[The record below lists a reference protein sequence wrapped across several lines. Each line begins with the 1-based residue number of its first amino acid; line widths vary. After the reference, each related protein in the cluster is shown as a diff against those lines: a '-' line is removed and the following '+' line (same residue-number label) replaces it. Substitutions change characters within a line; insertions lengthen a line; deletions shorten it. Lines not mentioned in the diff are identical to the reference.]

1 MSVTEAVHTRAH
13 ADLAERA
20 RRVLPGGA
28 THASR
33 TYDPRIYVA
42 RSSGSRKWLID
53 GTELIDY
60 TMGHGALLLGH
71 AHPAVVAAVQEQVSR
86 GTHYGAAHPLEVEWA
101 EQIVSLVPSAE
112 KVRFTAS
119 GTEAVMLALR
129 VARAATGRDRIVKL
143 QDHFHGWS
151 DVVSPYLDAEGQTNT
166 PVGVPEALGLL
177 TSVVRTDNPRDLE
190 ATLARGDVAALI
202 MEPSGA
208 HYGQVPLDPAFIAAA
223 RAACTASGTVLV
235 FDEVVTGFR
244 VSPGG
249 MQVVLGITPDISVLG
264 KVMAGGLPSGAV
276 AGRADLLELLATT
289 IAHPGT
295 FNANPLSAVAGI
307 ATLRLVADGGP
318 QRTADAFAMS
328 LATEWTA
335 ALASAGI
342 PGTIRRLSSILH
354 IFLGEPTAQAR
365 IANAMRA
372 EGVDILNTSAFCSS
386 VHTIADLEQSVAA
399 FSRAIVAAS
408 GRP

>member
-1 MSVTEAVHTRAH
+1 VTEAVHTRAH

-71 AHPAVVAAVQEQVSR
+71 AHPAVVQAVQEQVSR

-129 VARAATGRDRIVKL
+129 VARAATDRDRIVKL

-151 DVVSPYLDAEGQTNT
+151 DAVSPYLDGDGNTRT
-166 PVGVPEALGLL
+166 PVGVPEAFGEL
-177 TSVVRTDNPRDLE
+177 TTVVGTIDPADLQ
-190 ATLARGDVAALI
+190 ATVARGDVAAVI

-208 HYGQVPLDPAFIAAA
+208 HYGQLALDPSFIAAA
-223 RAACTASGTVLV
+223 RAACTAAGTVLV

-249 MQVVLGITPDISVLG
+249 MQAVLGITPDISVLG

-307 ATLRLVADGGP
+307 ATLRLAADGAP
-318 QRTADAFAMS
+318 QRTAEDYAVT
-328 LATEWTA
+328 LAGEWSA

-342 PGTIRRLSSILH
+342 EGRIRRLSSILH
-354 IFLGEPTAQAR
+354 VFLDDPHAQAR

-399 FSRAIVAAS
+399 FARAIVVAS
-408 GRP
+408 TPD

>member
-1 MSVTEAVHTRAH
+1 
-13 ADLAERA
+13 
-20 RRVLPGGA
+20 
-28 THASR
+28 
-33 TYDPRIYVA
+33 VA

-71 AHPAVVAAVQEQVSR
+71 AHPAVVEAVREQVSR

-101 EQIVSLVPSAE
+101 ELIASLVPSAE

-151 DVVSPYLDAEGQTNT
+151 DAVSPYLDAEGRTRT
-166 PVGVPEALGLL
+166 PVGVPEALGAL
-177 TSVVRTDNPRDLE
+177 TTVVRTDDPADLE
-190 ATLARGDVAALI
+190 ATLAGGDVAAVI

-208 HYGQVPLDPAFIAAA
+208 HYGQLPLDLSFISAA
-223 RAACTASGTVLV
+223 RAACTATGTVLI

-244 VSPGG
+244 VNPGG
-249 MQVVLGITPDISVLG
+249 MQSLLGITPDISVLG

-307 ATLRLVADGGP
+307 VTLRLVADGIP
-318 QRTADAFAMS
+318 QRTAESYAIS
-328 LATEWTA
+328 LAGEWTS

-354 IFLGEPTAQAR
+354 IFLGDPKAQAR

-399 FSRAIVAAS
+399 FMRAIVVAS
-408 GRP
+408 TPE

>member
-1 MSVTEAVHTRAH
+1 VTDAVHTRAH

-20 RRVLPGGA
+20 RQVLPGGA

-71 AHPAVVAAVQEQVSR
+71 AHPAVVTAVHEQVSR

-101 EQIVSLVPSAE
+101 EQIVSLIPSAE

-151 DVVSPYLDAEGQTNT
+151 DAVSPYLDAGGNT
-166 PVGVPEALGLL
+166 RTPLGVPEALGLL
-177 TSVVRTDNPRDLE
+177 TTVVGTDDPADLV
-190 ATLARGDVAALI
+190 ATIARGDVAAVI
-202 MEPSGA
+202 MEASGA
-208 HYGQVPLDPAFIAAA
+208 HYGQLPLDSAFIAAA
-223 RAACTASGTVLV
+223 RAACTAAGTVLI

-249 MQVVLGITPDISVLG
+249 MQAVLRITPDVSVLG

-276 AGRADLLELLATT
+276 AGRSELLELLATT

-295 FNANPLSAVAGI
+295 FNANPLSAAAGI
-307 ATLRLVADGGP
+307 ATLRLVAGGGP
-318 QRTADAFAMS
+318 GRAAEEYAMS
-328 LATEWTA
+328 LASEWTA
-335 ALASAGI
+335 ALAAAGI

-354 IFLGEPTAQAR
+354 IFLGDPRAHSR

-372 EGVDILNTSAFCSS
+372 EGIDILNTSAFCSS

-408 GRP
+408 TPE

>member
-1 MSVTEAVHTRAH
+1 MSVTESVHTRAH
-13 ADLAERA
+13 IDLAERA

-71 AHPAVVAAVQEQVSR
+71 AHPVVVQALRDQVAQ

-119 GTEAVMLALR
+119 GTEAAMLSLR

-143 QDHFHGWS
+143 QEHFHGWS
-151 DVVSPYLDAEGQTNT
+151 DAVTPFLDGAGTIRT
-166 PVGVPEALGLL
+166 PVGVPAALGTL
-177 TSVVRTDNPRDLE
+177 TTVVRTNDPADLE
-190 ATLARGDVAALI
+190 ATVARGDVAAVI

-208 HYGQVPLDPAFIAAA
+208 HYGQLPLESAFIAAA
-223 RAACTASGTVLV
+223 RAACTASGTVLI

-244 VSPGG
+244 IAPGG
-249 MQVVLGITPDISVLG
+249 MQSTLGITPDLSILG
-264 KVMAGGLPSGAV
+264 KVMAGGLPGGAV

-307 ATLRLVADGGP
+307 TTLRLVADGFP
-318 QRTADAFAMS
+318 QRTTEAYAVT
-328 LATEWTA
+328 LAGEWSAVLA
-335 ALASAGI
+335 AAGI
-342 PGTIRRLSSILH
+342 PGTIRRLASILH
-354 IFLGEPTAQAR
+354 ISLDDPKAQAR
-365 IANAMRA
+365 IANAIRA
-372 EGVDILNTSAFCSS
+372 EGVDVLNTSAFCSS
-386 VHTIADLEQSVAA
+386 VHTLVDLEQSIAA
-399 FSRAIVAAS
+399 FARAIVVAS
-408 GRP
+408 TPG

>member
-1 MSVTEAVHTRAH
+1 VSVTQAVQARAH

-71 AHPAVVAAVQEQVSR
+71 AHPAVVEAVREQVSR

-101 EQIVSLVPSAE
+101 ELIASLVPSAE

-143 QDHFHGWS
+143 QEHFHGWS
-151 DVVSPYLDAEGQTNT
+151 DAVSPYLDADGRTRT
-166 PVGVPEALGLL
+166 PVGVPEALGAL
-177 TSVVRTDNPRDLE
+177 TTVVRSDDPADLE
-190 ATLARGDVAALI
+190 AMLARGDVAAVI

-208 HYGQVPLDPAFIAAA
+208 HYGQLPLEPSFISAA
-223 RAACTASGTVLV
+223 RVACTATGTVLV

-249 MQVVLGITPDISVLG
+249 MQSVLGITPDISVLG
-264 KVMAGGLPSGAV
+264 KVMAGGLPSGAI

-295 FNANPLSAVAGI
+295 FNANPLSAAAGI
-307 ATLRLVADGGP
+307 VTLRLVAEGIP
-318 QRTADAFAMS
+318 QRTAESYAIS
-328 LATEWTA
+328 LVGEWTS

-354 IFLGEPTAQAR
+354 IFLDDPQAQAR

-386 VHTIADLEQSVAA
+386 VHTITDLEQSAAA
-399 FSRAIVAAS
+399 FTRAIVVASAA
-408 GRP
+408 G

>member
-1 MSVTEAVHTRAH
+1 VSVTEAVHTRAH

-20 RRVLPGGA
+20 RRVLPGGS

-71 AHPAVVAAVQEQVSR
+71 AHPAVVEALQEQVSH

-101 EQIVSLVPSAE
+101 ELIAALVPSAE

-129 VARAATGRDRIVKL
+129 VARVATGRDRIVKL

-151 DVVSPYLDAEGQTNT
+151 DIVSPSLDADGATRT
-166 PVGVPEALGLL
+166 PVGVPEALGEL
-177 TSVVRTDNPRDLE
+177 THVVPTDNPAPLLAE
-190 ATLARGDVAALI
+190 LARGDVAAVI
-202 MEPSGA
+202 MEASGA
-208 HYGQVPLDPAFIAAA
+208 HYGQIPLDPAFIAAA
-223 RAACTASGTVLV
+223 RAACTAAGTVLV

-249 MQVVLGITPDISVLG
+249 MQAVLGITPDISVLG
-264 KVMAGGLPSGAV
+264 KVMAGGLPGGAV

-307 ATLRLVADGGP
+307 TTLRLVADGMP
-318 QRTADAFAMS
+318 QRAAEDYAIA
-328 LATEWTA
+328 LDGEWTA

-342 PGTIRRLSSILH
+342 PGTIRRLASILH
-354 IFLGEPTAQAR
+354 IFLGAPRAHAR

-386 VHTIADLEQSVAA
+386 VHTPADLEQTAAAFARAIRVAA
-399 FSRAIVAAS
+399 ISE
-408 GRP
+408 